1 MKNRHRA
8 SQAGLSLL
16 ELSVALA
23 IGAVVVLLE
32 FRQQIQN
39 ARLARLDAESKW
51 VVAVMRDIPAQMTD
65 GNYAK
70 LSNLTLGAIRS
81 VPPGYLDAKVAGIT
95 TVVNG
100 FGGAVTV
107 APLSLGGGLN
117 NAYALTY
124 TNISQESCA
133 QMVALFSK
141 AGDAITAPIFGIVG
155 KTGDSGPDLSHIGL
169 DVTGK
174 NIVLSS
180 ADDGQV
186 LKLSTNNLAM
196 DKVAAF
202 CQSASAA
209 VGQPRVLTLIR
220 Y

>member
-32 FRQQIQN
+32 FRQQIQT
-39 ARLARLDAESKW
+39 ARLARLETESKW
-51 VVAVMRDIPAQMTD
+51 VAAVMRDIASQMTS
-65 GNYAK
+65 GYAK

-81 VPPGYLDAKVAGIT
+81 VPPAYITQNVGST

-100 FGGAVTV
+100 FGGQVTV
-107 APLSLGGGLN
+107 APLSLADAN

-124 TNISQESCA
+124 TNIPQESCA
-133 QMVALFSK
+133 QMVVLFSK

-155 KTGDSGPDLSHIGL
+155 KTGGSGPDLSRIGL
-169 DVTGK
+169 DAAK
-174 NIVLSS
+174 NIRT
-180 ADDGQV
+180 DDGQV
-186 LKLSTNNLAM
+186 LKLSTNSLAM
-196 DKVAAF
+196 DKVATF
-202 CQSASAA
+202 CQSGSVAD
-209 VGQPRVLTLIR
+209 GQPRVLTLIR

>member
-1 MKNRHRA
+1 MKNKLRA
-8 SQAGLSLL
+8 SQGGMSLL
-16 ELSVALA
+16 ELSVSLA
-23 IGAVVVLLE
+23 IGAVVVLLAL
-32 FRQQIQN
+32 RQQTETLRQTHMDN
-39 ARLARLDAESKW
+39 ESKW
-51 VVAVMRDIPAQMTD
+51 VAAVMRDIAIQMS

-81 VPPGYLDAKVAGIT
+81 VPPAYINKEVVGTT

-100 FGGAVTV
+100 YGGQVTV
-107 APLSLGGGLN
+107 APLSLGGDLN

-141 AGDAITAPIFGIVG
+141 AGDAITTSIFGIVG
-155 KTGDSGPDLSHIGL
+155 KQGGSGPDLSHIGL
-169 DVTGK
+169 DAAK
-174 NIVLSS
+174 NIST
-180 ADDGQV
+180 DDGQV
-186 LKLSTNNLAM
+186 LKLSTNSLAM

-202 CQSASAA
+202 CQSGSVAD
-209 VGQPRVLTLIR
+209 GQPRVLTLIR

>member
-1 MKNRHRA
+1 MKNKHRA
-8 SQAGLSLL
+8 SQSGLSLL
-16 ELSVALA
+16 ELSVAMA
-23 IGAVVVLLE
+23 IGAVVVLLQL
-32 FRQQIQN
+32 RQQTE
-39 ARLARLDAESKW
+39 ALHLARMDNESKW
-51 VVAVMRDIPAQMTD
+51 VAAVLKDIPGQMT
-65 GNYAK
+65 GANNYGQ

-133 QMVALFSK
+133 QMVVLFSK
-141 AGDAITAPIFGIVG
+141 AADAIGTSISGVVG
-155 KTGDSGPDLSHIGL
+155 KQGGIGPNLNLIRADA
-169 DVTGK
+169 K
-174 NIVLSS
+174 QNINS
-180 ADDGQV
+180 DDGEV
-186 LKLSTNNLAM
+186 LKSSSTAGLSMGT
-196 DKVAAF
+196 VATF
-202 CQSASAA
+202 CQSASVA
-209 VGQPRVLTLIR
+209 VGEPRALTLIR